1 MATEIVLHVSE
12 QDADPLRLD
21 DLSRALR
28 DELLEVDATRTVV
41 PLETGPAPEGTRSGL
56 AAAAGALLLTVQ
68 PQLAAMV
75 KIVSLMRAWLV
86 RGGGERRIR
95 LEVDGDVIELTG
107 ATSEQQERLISE
119 WIARRGDG

>member
-28 DELLEVDATRTVV
+28 SELREVDATRAVV
-41 PLETGPAPEGTRSGL
+41 PLETGPAPDGTRSGL
-56 AAAAGALLLTVQ
+56 AAAAGALLVTVQ
-68 PQLAAMV
+68 PQLAAV
-75 KIVSLMRAWLV
+75 AKIVSLARAWLV
-86 RGGGERRIR
+86 RGGGEKRIR

-107 ATSEQQERLISE
+107 ATSEQQERLIDE
-119 WIARRGDG
+119 WIARRGEG

>member
-28 DELLEVDATRTVV
+28 AELLEVDATQTVV
-41 PLETGPAPEGTRSGL
+41 PLETGPAPEGTRGGL
-56 AAAAGALLLTVQ
+56 AAAAGALLVTVQ
-68 PQLAAMV
+68 PQLAAVV
-75 KIVSLMRAWLV
+75 KIVSLVRAWLV
-86 RGGGERRIR
+86 RGGGDKRIR

-107 ATSEQQERLISE
+107 ATTEQQERLIDE
-119 WIARRGDG
+119 WIARRSAG